1 MIAVLF
7 LFFRS
12 GIPLLIFWQRRTDM
26 KTGTIIAII
35 VCVLVACCL
44 FTHRR
49 VIRALIKH
57 EPMPK
62 RQNGISG

>member
-1 MIAVLF
+1 
-7 LFFRS
+7 
-12 GIPLLIFWQRRTDM
+12 M

-62 RQNGISG
+62 APKWHFWIRKENRRNV